1 MSGEASTPRGS
12 RGNNTYGTRIILLI
26 GAGSAAIYLALT
38 LVGDLPAHPVP
49 FLGGFALLAGLMFA
63 AWRLLERDPAAVPIV
78 FVAALLFRMIVA
90 FGPPSLSDDV
100 YRYVWDGR
108 VQVHGFHPYEYS
120 PDDPVLL
127 ELRDENW
134 AAINH
139 PELKTI
145 YPPLAEILFRIV
157 AWIGLGP
164 LGFKLLMGLVD
175 CLVVLALDR
184 LLRAASLPRGRV
196 VLYAWNPL
204 AIFETGGSGHLE
216 PVGVLFTL
224 VAGIWII
231 KRRGWL
237 STLPLAA
244 GIHIKLLPAVL
255 LPAALRRGRLPALA
269 ILAVAIWIPFLP
281 FISGPW
287 IGEGLLDYA
296 ERWEYNATLF
306 SVAHAAIAWLDTG
319 VTLKPLVA
327 FLQERIGEG
336 TVPWDRVYE
345 HIWPAHLA
353 RGLVAVLAGIWVLY
367 VSFRRRFDFVREALW
382 ILGGVLLLSPT
393 LHPWYL
399 LWLLPWAAARASW
412 GWLVLA
418 ATVALAYAGRG
429 QDVSVAI
436 KCMEYLPAAAA
447 FFLVR
452 RYRNRTGASPSASIA
467 P

>member
-12 RGNNTYGTRIILLI
+12 RGNNTHGAGIILLI
-26 GAGSAAIYLALT
+26 AAVSAAIYLALT
-38 LVGDLPAHPVP
+38 LVGDLRTHIVP
-49 FLGGFALLAGLMFA
+49 FLGGFALLAALMFA
-63 AWRLLERDPAAVPIV
+63 AWRFLERDPAALPVV
-78 FVAALLFRMIVA
+78 FVAALLFRVIVA

-108 VQVHGFHPYEYS
+108 VQVQGFHPYEYS
-120 PDDPVLL
+120 PDDPALI

-145 YPPLAEILFRIV
+145 YPPLAEILFRVV
-157 AWIGLGP
+157 AWFGLGP
-164 LGFKLLMGLVD
+164 FGFKLLMGIVD

-184 LLRAASLPRGRV
+184 LLRAVSLPRGRV

-204 AIFETGGSGHLE
+204 AILETGGSGHLE

-231 KRRGWL
+231 RRRGWL

-269 ILAVAIWIPFLP
+269 ILAVAICIPFLP
-281 FISGPW
+281 YLSGPW
-287 IGEGLLDYA
+287 IGAGLFDYA

-306 SVAHAAIAWLDTG
+306 SAAHAAMARLDTG
-319 VTLKPLVA
+319 VTLKPFVG
-327 FLQERIGEG
+327 FVRERIGDG

-345 HIWPAHLA
+345 HVWPAHLA
-353 RGLVAVLAGIWVLY
+353 RALVAGLAAIWVLY
-367 VSFRRRFDFVREALW
+367 VSLRLRFGFVREALW
-382 ILGGVLLLSPT
+382 VVGGVLLLSPT

-399 LWLLPWAAARASW
+399 LWVLPWAAARLSW

-418 ATVALAYAGRG
+418 GTVVLAYTGRG

-436 KCMEYLPAAAA
+436 KCMEYLPAVVA
-447 FFLVR
+447 FAGCLLASRHECAPAHR
-452 RYRNRTGASPSASIA
+452 RPR
-467 P
+467 